1 MKYLKRKEG
10 MTLVETVVSML
21 LIMIMLTMVVAV
33 VSPAF
38 RVFIRMQRL
47 QFAQMVLDNVE
58 EDIKAELRNAT
69 TYVKIYDK
77 DSEDGT
83 GIIDTAG
90 VNKGEVLEYVNTQGY
105 IVLVSA
111 NGCAETDIY
120 RGTTK
125 SGQYDPVSPGQLLYR
140 YYLNTKSIEGQRA
153 TYNYTM
159 DGKPSARAATT
170 AFGSGYYMGNY
181 LKIEFAFSDETCNN
195 GDTINDIKVS
205 AYLYDSSEMKDED
218 LVTQEDFFVDFR
230 YKVVRGDGKTAVAGT
245 TGSPP

>member
-1 MKYLKRKEG
+1 
-10 MTLVETVVSML
+10 
-21 LIMIMLTMVVAV
+21 MIMLTMVVAV

-38 RVFIRMQRL
+38 KVFIRMQRL

-125 SGQYDPVSPGQLLYR
+125 SGQYAPVSSGQLLYR

-205 AYLYDSSEMKDED
+205 VYLYDSSEMKDED
-218 LVTQEDFFVDFR
+218 LVAQEDFFVDFR

-245 TGSPP
+245 TP

>member
-38 RVFIRMQRL
+38 KVFIRMQRL

-125 SGQYDPVSPGQLLYR
+125 SGQYAPVSSGQLLYR

-245 TGSPP
+245 TP

>member
-1 MKYLKRKEG
+1 M
-10 MTLVETVVSML
+10 
-21 LIMIMLTMVVAV
+21 
-33 VSPAF
+33 
-38 RVFIRMQRL
+38 
-47 QFAQMVLDNVE
+47 
-58 EDIKAELRNAT
+58 
-69 TYVKIYDK
+69 
-77 DSEDGT
+77 
-83 GIIDTAG
+83 
-90 VNKGEVLEYVNTQGY
+90 
-105 IVLVSA
+105 
-111 NGCAETDIY
+111 
-120 RGTTK
+120 
-125 SGQYDPVSPGQLLYR
+125 
-140 YYLNTKSIEGQRA
+140 NTKSIEGQRA

>member
-1 MKYLKRKEG
+1 MKRLKRKEG

-58 EDIKAELRNAT
+58 EDMKAELRNAT

-83 GIIDTAG
+83 GIINTEG

-120 RGTTK
+120 RGMTK
-125 SGQYDPVSPGQLLYR
+125 SGQYDSVPSGQLLYR
-140 YYLNTKSIEGQRA
+140 YYLNTKSVNEQTA

-159 DGKPSARAATT
+159 DGTPSARAATT

-195 GDTINDIKVS
+195 GDTINYIKVS

-218 LVTQEDFFVDFR
+218 LVAQEDFLVDFR
-230 YKVVRGDGKTAVAGT
+230 YKVVMEDGKTAVAGT

>member
-38 RVFIRMQRL
+38 KVFIRMQRL

-125 SGQYDPVSPGQLLYR
+125 SGQYAPVSSGQLLYR

-205 AYLYDSSEMKDED
+205 VYLYDSSEMKDED
-218 LVTQEDFFVDFR
+218 LVAQEDFFVDFR

-245 TGSPP
+245 TP

>member
-21 LIMIMLTMVVAV
+21 LVMIMLTMVVAV

-47 QFAQMVLDNVE
+47 QFAQMILDNVE
-58 EDIKAELRNAT
+58 EDMKAELRNAT
-69 TYVKIYDK
+69 TYVKIYEK
-77 DSEDGT
+77 DSHDGT
-83 GIIDTAG
+83 GIIGTAG
-90 VNKGEVLEYVNTQGY
+90 VDKGEVLEYVNTQGY

-111 NGCAETDIY
+111 NGCVETDIY
-120 RGTTK
+120 RGNTK
-125 SGQYDPVSPGQLLYR
+125 SGQYNSVPNGQLLYR
-140 YYLNTKSIEGQRA
+140 YYLNTKSVEGQRA

-181 LKIEFAFSDETCNN
+181 LKIEFAFSDETCHN
-195 GDTINDIKVS
+195 GSTINGIKVS
-205 AYLYDSSEMKDED
+205 AYLYNSSEMKDKD
-218 LVTQEDFFVDFR
+218 LVAQEDFIVDFR
-230 YKVVRGDGKTAVAGT
+230 YKVVREDGKTAVAGT
-245 TGSPP
+245 AESTP